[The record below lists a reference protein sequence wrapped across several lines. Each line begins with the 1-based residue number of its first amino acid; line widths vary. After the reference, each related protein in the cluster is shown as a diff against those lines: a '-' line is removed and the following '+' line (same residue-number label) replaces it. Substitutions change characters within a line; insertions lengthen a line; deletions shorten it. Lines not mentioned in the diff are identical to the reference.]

1 MARILPRSAGG
12 DQSENRTEYYETRLI
27 LMTINRPKAA
37 VSWSG
42 GKDSCAALERSRDAF
57 DIVAALTMVD
67 EPGTRSRSHG
77 IRVELM
83 RAQSEALGLRH
94 VMRSCDWSSY
104 EQEFENGLREL
115 AADGVTHVIY
125 GDIIYPEHR
134 AWAERLSDQAGVVA
148 VEPLF
153 GIPTSE
159 LAAAFVRSGARA
171 TIVAANAALL
181 ESSWLGTELSDEA
194 VARLVSMGVD
204 PCGEN
209 GEYHTFVTWSPSFAR
224 PVDVAL
230 GEVVQVRGYWA
241 VDLTA
246 PPATALTR

>member
-1 MARILPRSAGG
+1 MSIS
-12 DQSENRTEYYETRLI
+12 
-27 LMTINRPKAA
+27 RPKAA

-42 GKDSCAALERSRDAF
+42 GKDSCAALERSRDAY

-67 EPGTRSRSHG
+67 EPGMRSRSHG
-77 IRVELM
+77 IRVELL
-83 RAQSEALGLRH
+83 RAQSAALGLRH

-104 EQEFENGLREL
+104 EHEFENGLREL

-134 AWAERLSDQAGVVA
+134 AWAERLSERAGVVA

-181 ESSWLGTELSDEA
+181 EASWLGTELSEDA
-194 VARLVSMGVD
+194 IARLVALGVD

-209 GEYHTFVTWSPSFAR
+209 GEYHTFVTNSASFAHAV
-224 PVDVAL
+224 PVAL

-241 VDLTA
+241 VELLA
-246 PPATALTR
+246 AR

>member
-1 MARILPRSAGG
+1 MSIS
-12 DQSENRTEYYETRLI
+12 
-27 LMTINRPKAA
+27 RPKAA

-42 GKDSCAALERSRDAF
+42 GKDSCAALERSRQAY

-67 EPGTRSRSHG
+67 ESGTRSRSHG
-77 IRVELM
+77 IRVELL
-83 RAQSEALGLRH
+83 RAQSDALGLRH

-104 EQEFENGLREL
+104 EHEFENGLREL

-134 AWAERLSDQAGVVA
+134 AWAERLSERAGVVA

-181 ESSWLGTELSDEA
+181 EASWLGTELSDDA
-194 VARLVSMGVD
+194 VARLVALGVD

-209 GEYHTFVTWSPSFAR
+209 GEYHTFVTNSASFTRAV
-224 PVDVAL
+224 PVAL

-241 VDLTA
+241 VELLA
-246 PPATALTR
+246 AR